1 MIDVLVTKVY
11 IFDMQITACFMYFK
25 QISYLLIKDNNETA
39 LHFIMVTI
47 KIKERKEMPS

>member
-11 IFDMQITACFMYFK
+11 TFDMQITMCFMYFK
-25 QISYLLIKDNNETA
+25 QIHANYLLIKDNNETA

-47 KIKERKEMPS
+47 KVKE